1 MPRRKHTLV
10 GSDADNSS
18 ENTSPLWGS
27 TDTLTFVSPNLQP
40 SAPPSAPTIPAAA
53 KSTVAFISGV
63 TANATVAT
71 TTYLAWNFDNPATY
85 GQGDDHTLSA
95 AAKWGSTT
103 LSTSGTAGGT
113 VTFWFDAT
121 ASTAQEQRAYQAGLD
136 LWAQYADISFVRAAS
151 QAAADIIF
159 ERGPPS
165 DGSYT
170 SGHDPTA
177 TIGSSTTGAMPTRTI
192 TIENDLKIGGPFQAA
207 AFNELSGYN
216 YATIVHEIGHALGLG
231 HAGPYNAGD
240 GQGTVQSR
248 QFSVYDTLLWSI
260 MSYIDPSDT
269 TARFFSKYPVT
280 GTDWNDRYALTPMI
294 LDIQA
299 IQRIYGVQTDGV
311 LATGNVT
318 FGFNCDIVGA
328 WGRFF
333 DFTRNTNPVITLWA
347 GGSANTLDLSGFNT
361 PSTVNLKPGT
371 FSSADGMVN
380 NIGIAPGTIVKTAI
394 GGTAD
399 DTIHGNGVANRLS
412 GQAGADRLLGGL
424 GGDLLQGDAGND
436 VLMGGAGANSLSGGL
451 GVDTA
456 QYGNSTAAVTV
467 NLLSNFGSGGTAQG
481 DTFSLVENVNG
492 SAFGDVLIGNNAAN
506 RLRGERGNDVLK
518 GGGGADT
525 MVGGVGNDWYLVDN
539 AADKI
544 VEAINQGSDSLN
556 ASTSYSLAAGVSV
569 ETMRTA
575 DPSAKTAINLAG
587 NDFANTLQGNAGN
600 NVLNGRGGSDTM
612 QGFAG
617 NDTLAGGGGRDSFL
631 FDTAPNAATNADII
645 TDFSVPDDTIR
656 LENEVF
662 TALTTTGVLNPNV
675 FHIGVGAADATDRII
690 YNSRTGALIYDHN
703 GNTAG
708 GATQF
713 ATLAT
718 RLAMTYADF
727 VVV

>member
-1 MPRRKHTLV
+1 
-10 GSDADNSS
+10 
-18 ENTSPLWGS
+18 
-27 TDTLTFVSPNLQP
+27 
-40 SAPPSAPTIPAAA
+40 
-53 KSTVAFISGV
+53 
-63 TANATVAT
+63 
-71 TTYLAWNFDNPATY
+71 
-85 GQGDDHTLSA
+85 
-95 AAKWGSTT
+95 
-103 LSTSGTAGGT
+103 
-113 VTFWFDAT
+113 
-121 ASTAQEQRAYQAGLD
+121 
-136 LWAQYADISFVRAAS
+136 
-151 QAAADIIF
+151 
-159 ERGPPS
+159 
-165 DGSYT
+165 
-170 SGHDPTA
+170 
-177 TIGSSTTGAMPTRTI
+177 
-192 TIENDLKIGGPFQAA
+192 
-207 AFNELSGYN
+207 
-216 YATIVHEIGHALGLG
+216 
-231 HAGPYNAGD
+231 
-240 GQGTVQSR
+240 
-248 QFSVYDTLLWSI
+248 
-260 MSYIDPSDT
+260 
-269 TARFFSKYPVT
+269 
-280 GTDWNDRYALTPMI
+280 
-294 LDIQA
+294 
-299 IQRIYGVQTDGV
+299 
-311 LATGNVT
+311 
-318 FGFNCDIVGA
+318 
-328 WGRFF
+328 
-333 DFTRNTNPVITLWA
+333 
-347 GGSANTLDLSGFNT
+347 
-361 PSTVNLKPGT
+361 
-371 FSSADGMVN
+371 MVN

-436 VLMGGAGANSLSGGL
+436 VLMGGAGADSLSGGL

-456 QYGNSTAAVTV
+456 QYGDSTAAVTV